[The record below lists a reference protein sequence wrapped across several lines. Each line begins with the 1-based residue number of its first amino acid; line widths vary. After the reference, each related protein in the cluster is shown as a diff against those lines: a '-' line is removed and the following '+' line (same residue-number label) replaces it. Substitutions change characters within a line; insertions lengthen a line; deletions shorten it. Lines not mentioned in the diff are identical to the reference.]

1 MRDFKIQATAITSRD
16 SNALKAYFN
25 DIKSINILTTDEEYE
40 IAFLAYEGDENAREQ
55 LVKHNLR
62 FVISVAKQYETTT
75 LKLEDLINEGNVG
88 LVIASTKFD
97 PSRGF
102 KFLSYAV
109 WWIRRYILAYIADNG
124 KTIRLPNNKI
134 NIITKIK
141 DRYNT
146 LEQILQ
152 REPTYDEILDEVE
165 NEFNEDEVHFF
176 FTSRNNYIT
185 SLDAPVGDVEFGRND
200 SLSDLIPD
208 ESVIKTS
215 HFVDIIDS
223 EYRQN
228 SMLRLLDKDLE
239 REVINLSYG
248 LDGRAPLPLKTIG
261 FLLGLT
267 SERVRQI
274 KEISL
279 SKLKQKVKL

>member
-1 MRDFKIQATAITSRD
+1 MKSFKIQETITSRE
-16 SNALKAYFN
+16 SNSLKAYFN
-25 DIKSINILTTDEEYE
+25 DIKTINILTTDEEYE
-40 IAFLAYEGDENAREQ
+40 IAYLAHQGDEKAREK

-62 FVISVAKQYETTT
+62 FVISVAKQYETAI

-109 WWIRRYILAYIADNG
+109 WWIRRHILSYIADNG

-141 DRYNT
+141 DRYNM
-146 LEQILQ
+146 LEQKLQ
-152 REPTYDEILDEVE
+152 REPSYHEILDEVE
-165 NEFNEDEVHFF
+165 DEFNEDEVHFF
-176 FTSRNNYIT
+176 ISSMNNYML
-185 SLDAPVGDVEFGRND
+185 SLDAQLVQHDDFNTNALCD
-200 SLSDLIPD
+200 SIPD
-208 ESVIKTS
+208 ETAIKTS
-215 HFVDIIDS
+215 HFVDKLDS

-228 SMLRLLDKDLE
+228 EMLKLLDKKLE
-239 REVINLSYG
+239 REVIKLSYG
-248 LDGRAPLPLKTIG
+248 LDGQSPLPLKTIG

-267 SERVRQI
+267 SERVRQV

-279 SKLKQKVKL
+279 RKLKTRVKI